1 VSTGRTRRSRPTR
14 PTRRTRRT
22 QRTPR
27 TSRAALLA
35 GILALTTIVAT
46 GCATGGKDKKPA
58 PTVNTQAQIGGTV
71 TVWSWD
77 VATKALKRLAPEFEK
92 QHPGTKVDVVDIGYD
107 NAYDKIT
114 VGLKS
119 GAGLPDILQVEGP
132 KMQSYIASF
141 PSGFYDLSALA
152 DKYKSD
158 FNAAAWRTGT
168 DDAGKVYALPWDI
181 GPCGLFY
188 RTDVFKAAGVDPA
201 SIQTWDDYIAA
212 GEQIKAKTGKKLLV
226 IDPTGDSTFPMMLQE
241 QGQRF
246 FAGGKVAVNT
256 PAALKAMTVMKTLAD
271 KGLIDYEKGWDA
283 LVAATKDGKV
293 ATTPTAV
300 WWSGTLTDEMK
311 ELQGEFGVVPLP
323 AFQAGGVR
331 TSNDGGSL
339 LGVSAQ
345 TKNSATAFA
354 FMQFVLTNTGNQ
366 VSMLKNEGL
375 FPAYTPA
382 LADPYVTGPQD
393 YYSGASVYQ
402 TFADLAKSIP
412 AVEYTGDY
420 SKAGDIVNDAM
431 AGVMQGG
438 KDPKAA
444 LDSAAQQ
451 IAAATGR
458 QIAS

>member
-1 VSTGRTRRSRPTR
+1 M
-14 PTRRTRRT
+14 
-22 QRTPR
+22 
-27 TSRAALLA
+27 LLA
-35 GILALTTIVAT
+35 GIVALTTVTALAAG
-46 GCATGGKDKKPA
+46 GCATGGTAAKPA
-58 PTVNTQAQIGGTV
+58 PAVSTQDQVGGTV

-77 VATKALKRLAPEFEK
+77 VAAKALKRLAPEFEK
-92 QHPGTKVDVVDIGYD
+92 QHPGVKIDVVDIGYD

-119 GAGLPDILQVEGP
+119 GSGLPDILQVEGP
-132 KMQSYIASF
+132 KMQSYLSSF
-141 PSGFYDLSALA
+141 PNGFYDLTALA
-152 DKYKSD
+152 GKDKGD

-168 DDAGKVYALPWDI
+168 DDSGKVFALPWDI

-188 RTDVFKAAGVDPA
+188 RTDVFKDAGVDPA
-201 SIQTWDDYIAA
+201 SIKTWDDYVAA

-226 IDPTGDSTFPMMLQE
+226 IDPTKDSTFPTLLQQ

-246 FAGGKVAVNT
+246 FVDGKVAVNT
-256 PAALKAMTVMKTLAD
+256 PRAVKAMTVLKTLAD
-271 KGLIDYEKGWDA
+271 KGLVDYEKGWDA

-300 WWSGTLTDEMK
+300 WWSGTLSSEMA
-311 ELQGEFGVVPLP
+311 ELKDKFAVAPLP
-323 AFQAGGVR
+323 AFEPGGTQ

-339 LGVSAQ
+339 LSISAQ
-345 TKNSATAFA
+345 TKNSATAAA
-354 FMQFVLTNTGNQ
+354 FMRFVLTDTGNQ

-375 FPAYTPA
+375 FPAYMPA
-382 LADPYVTGPQD
+382 LSDSYVTGPQD
-393 YYSGASVYQ
+393 YYGGQTAFK

-412 AVEYTGDY
+412 PVEYTGDN
-420 SKAGDIVNDAM
+420 SKAADIIDQAT

-451 IAAATGR
+451 IASATGR
-458 QIAS
+458 QIVPGS